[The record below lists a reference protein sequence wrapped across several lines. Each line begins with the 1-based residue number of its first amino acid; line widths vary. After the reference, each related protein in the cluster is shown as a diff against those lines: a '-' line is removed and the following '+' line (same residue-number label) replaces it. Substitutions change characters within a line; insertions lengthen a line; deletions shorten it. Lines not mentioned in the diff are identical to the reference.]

1 MAHFAQLDESNKVLQ
16 VIVVANQDTMDEAG
30 QESEQVGIQFCKSLL
45 GDDTNWVQTS
55 YNGKFRGKY
64 AAVGDMYSSEEDIF
78 IDLNPVVQIEAP
90 PKPELPTENIVAP
103 NKTS

>member
-1 MAHFAQLDESNKVLQ
+1 MAHFAQIDESNKVLR
-16 VIVVANQDTMDEAG
+16 VIVVANQDIMDEAG

-64 AAVGDMYSSEEDIF
+64 AGIDDIYDPEQDIF
-78 IDLNPVVQIEAP
+78 ITPEA
-90 PKPELPTENIVAP
+90 E
-103 NKTS
+103 

>member
-1 MAHFAQLDESNKVLQ
+1 MAHFAQVDESNKVVQ
-16 VIVVANQDTMDEAG
+16 VIVVANQDIIDESG

-64 AAVGDMYSSEEDIF
+64 AGIDDIYDPVQDIF
-78 IDLNPVVQIEAP
+78 ITPEA
-90 PKPELPTENIVAP
+90 
-103 NKTS
+103 